1 MEEIDIKEIFYELW
15 KKKLLIIVLAIIGIA
30 CGMLYTLFVIKPMYN
45 SSITLVLSSASGE
58 TSSSTTAITSND
70 LSLNSKLVST
80 YSEIIRSRSVAN
92 TVIDSLKLNMSES
105 EFIRN
110 IKVESKSNTEV
121 LLITVSNQDPNVAA
135 SIANALSEAFAAKV
149 KEVYKIEN
157 ISVIDDAVVAT
168 KPYNVDMKK
177 NIILFGCAG
186 LFLGAAIVL
195 FVMYVDNTAK
205 DPNEVERLLGMSVIA
220 VIPKYEEKE

>member
-1 MEEIDIKEIFYELW
+1 MKIGFCFDCKEDY
-15 KKKLLIIVLAIIGIA
+15 G
-30 CGMLYTLFVIKPMYN
+30 Y
-45 SSITLVLSSASGE
+45 
-58 TSSSTTAITSND
+58 TSND

-80 YSEIIRSRSVAN
+80 YSEIIKSRSVAN

-149 KEVYKIEN
+149 KEDK
-157 ISVIDDAVVAT
+157 A
-168 KPYNVDMKK
+168 
-177 NIILFGCAG
+177 
-186 LFLGAAIVL
+186 
-195 FVMYVDNTAK
+195 
-205 DPNEVERLLGMSVIA
+205 LL
-220 VIPKYEEKE
+220 P

>member
-1 MEEIDIKEIFYELW
+1 
-15 KKKLLIIVLAIIGIA
+15 
-30 CGMLYTLFVIKPMYN
+30 
-45 SSITLVLSSASGE
+45 
-58 TSSSTTAITSND
+58 
-70 LSLNSKLVST
+70 
-80 YSEIIRSRSVAN
+80 
-92 TVIDSLKLNMSES
+92 MSES

-195 FVMYVDNTAK
+195 FVMYVDNTVK